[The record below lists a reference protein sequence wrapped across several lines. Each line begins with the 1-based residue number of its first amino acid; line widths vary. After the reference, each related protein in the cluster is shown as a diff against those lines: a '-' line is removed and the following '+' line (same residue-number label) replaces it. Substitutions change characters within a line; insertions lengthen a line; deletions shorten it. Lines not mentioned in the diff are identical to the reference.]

1 MTTLE
6 ITPQS
11 IAASYGLEAFYRAIV
26 ETFPCLEK
34 AMGRVLDAVSPATES
49 EGAFLLIELLSS
61 VTDPSTSDDSLLGSI
76 RSMVQRVVV
85 ASPSDIPLAQQWR
98 EVRRTLISDAEAH
111 AAGLKLSLLDALP

>member
-34 AMGRVLDAVSPATES
+34 AMGRVIDAVSPATES